1 MELLIPC
8 YLLFQTLNFQFIFVI
23 FRFEFFVLKFELTIK
38 SPKFFFVAQKIF
50 VLFFKQLNFI

>member
-8 YLLFQTLNFQFIFVI
+8 YLLFHTLNFQFISVI

-38 SPKFFFVAQKIF
+38 SPKFFFVA
-50 VLFFKQLNFI
+50 